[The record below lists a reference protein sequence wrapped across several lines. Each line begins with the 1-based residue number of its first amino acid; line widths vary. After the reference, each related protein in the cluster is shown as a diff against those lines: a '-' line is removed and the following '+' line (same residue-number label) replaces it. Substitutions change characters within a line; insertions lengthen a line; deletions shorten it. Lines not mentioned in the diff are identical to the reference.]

1 MKTKIIIF
9 ILLLT
14 VVASVYFFYKFIP
27 RKNPSFVFENKTE
40 FLLDSIT
47 FSTSKSCIYK
57 KIFNIRPKSNF
68 QDNFFFC
75 DSIKSDGAYSIQIY
89 HNNIIYNKVFG
100 YYTNGTSLNNSFNI
114 TLVSLDSINVIMD

>member
-27 RKNPSFVFENKTE
+27 KKNPSFVFENKTE

-68 QDNFFFC
+68 QDNFFF
-75 DSIKSDGAYSIQIY
+75 SRLLLFQSVMYSIAS
-89 HNNIIYNKVFG
+89 
-100 YYTNGTSLNNSFNI
+100 GTEFYVCKSL
-114 TLVSLDSINVIMD
+114 TEQRY